1 MILNEMIRKIISI
14 ALVVVAFVAVSCDRT
29 PEIYKGYNKT
39 STGAYMKFVGPS
51 GEGQSPRIGDGVSFE
66 MTQYFNDTLR
76 FSTADSEPIEII
88 LEPSA
93 FVGDIPDALQ
103 AMHVGDSAIVAILA
117 DSVFLAMGDYDI
129 PEEYFGK
136 LIEYH
141 LKLLSIKTKEE
152 LLAEHRRALDSLR
165 MEEMSYL
172 EAIKADPNSETTQS
186 GLIVMGSKGKGR
198 TASMGEY
205 VDFDFMMMSK
215 DGDTLMDT
223 YDHESMLM
231 QYGEEFICEGFMEA
245 LGMTPQGSTMR
256 FVVPSEL
263 GFDTVGYQGIFLPYD
278 PIVLQLRMNEVMD
291 KAAYEK
297 KVADREAKEE
307 AERQRQQAKEDEMMQ
322 RYLKE
327 NGIDASRTE
336 SGMYIVR
343 EAEGTGSMAEWG
355 DAVAVHYTM
364 ANLKGETVDSSY
376 DLGEPMRFT
385 IGRGEMLPCIEEAV
399 MTMSPGA
406 RVLLVSPSELG
417 FGEFSVHETLL
428 PSYSPLVIE
437 MELVAIE

>member
-1 MILNEMIRKIISI
+1 MILNEMTRKIISL
-14 ALVVVAFVAVSCDRT
+14 ALGILALVAVSCDRT

-51 GEGQSPRIGDGVSFE
+51 GNGQSPRIGDGVSFE

-76 FSTADSEPIEII
+76 FTTADSEPIEII
-88 LEPSA
+88 LEPAA

-103 AMHVGDSAIVAILA
+103 AMHVGDSAIVVILA
-117 DSVFLAMGDYDI
+117 DSVFLALGDYD
-129 PEEYFGK
+129 
-136 LIEYH
+136 
-141 LKLLSIKTKEE
+141 LKLLSIKPKEE

-165 MEEMSYL
+165 MEEMNYL

-307 AERQRQQAKEDEMMQ
+307 AERKRQQAKEDEMMQ

-327 NGIDASRTE
+327 NGIDAIRTE

-376 DLGEPMRFT
+376 DLGESMRFT

-428 PSYSPLVIE
+428 PSNSPLVIE
-437 MELVAIE
+437 MELVVIE